1 MPKAAIHDLALFGG
15 PLEFS
20 EPLHVGLPNIGD
32 RRGLMRRLNRILDI
46 RRLTNRGP
54 NVEELE
60 RKLCET
66 TGVRHCI
73 PVCNGTAGLEVLARA
88 LGLEGEVIVPSM
100 TFVAT
105 AHALEW
111 LGITPV
117 FCDIDPGTHNIDPGA
132 LEKLITPRTTGIIGV
147 HLWGRACAVDALT
160 RVAERHGLK
169 LVFDAAHAFG
179 CSHRGRMVGNFGTAE
194 VFSFHA
200 TKFINSFEGGAIA
213 TNDDGLA
220 DKCRL
225 MARFGFSG
233 YDNVISLGINAKMSE
248 ACAAMGLCSLERM
261 EHFVSV
267 NRRNLARYHRRLRG
281 LQGLSVAAYDESEKN
296 NFQYVV
302 VEVDEGRA
310 GLSRDELVTLLHAE
324 NVLARRYFFPGCH
337 RMEPYCRRPGRPG
350 SSLHNT
356 ERLLQRV
363 LQLPTGTGVNGSQ
376 IDAVCHLL
384 QFALGNATAIRSR
397 LARRGPNP

>member
-1 MPKAAIHDLALFGG
+1 MPKAAILIALFGS
-15 PLEFS
+15 PPEFP

-32 RRGLMRRLNRILDI
+32 RRSLMRRLNRILDI

-60 RKLCET
+60 RKLCEI
-66 TGVRHCI
+66 TGARHCI
-73 PVCNGTAGLEVLARA
+73 PVCNGTAGLEVLVRA
-88 LGLEGEVIVPSM
+88 LELEGEVIVPSM

-132 LEKLITPRTTGIIGV
+132 VEKLITPRTTGIIGV

-160 RVAERHGLK
+160 RIAERYGLK

-179 CSHRGRMVGNFGTAE
+179 CSHRGRMIGNFGIAE

-213 TNDDGLA
+213 TNNDGLA

-233 YDNVISLGINAKMSE
+233 YDNVISLGITPDEQAS
-248 ACAAMGLCSLERM
+248 AAMGLCSLERM
-261 EHFVSV
+261 EHLFPSAGATWRATTGGCAAAGAV
-267 NRRNLARYHRRLRG
+267 RCRL
-281 LQGLSVAAYDESEKN
+281 
-296 NFQYVV
+296 
-302 VEVDEGRA
+302 
-310 GLSRDELVTLLHAE
+310 
-324 NVLARRYFFPGCH
+324 
-337 RMEPYCRRPGRPG
+337 
-350 SSLHNT
+350 
-356 ERLLQRV
+356 
-363 LQLPTGTGVNGSQ
+363 
-376 IDAVCHLL
+376 
-384 QFALGNATAIRSR
+384 
-397 LARRGPNP
+397 